1 MMFSTIND
9 SWEIIENIVE
19 KCGFSLSYNAFNHY
33 GYVKN
38 ILTSLVYSRILKGF
52 VVSCNLNK
60 ASTTTWVN
68 NLD

>member
-9 SWEIIENIVE
+9 SWEVVENIVE
-19 KCGFSLSYNAFNHY
+19 KWGFSLSYNAFNHY

-38 ILTSLVYSRILKGF
+38 KLASLVYFGIPKGF

-60 ASTTTWVN
+60 TSTFTWVTSI
-68 NLD
+68 D